1 MSEDSQL
8 VKGTLLLTSATIISR
23 ILGLIYYFPFLW
35 LVGTK
40 GAALYA
46 YAYNP
51 YAILLSISTMGL
63 PLAVSKFVSKYNA
76 LGDYRTGY
84 RLFRSG
90 LVLLSI
96 TGFIATLALYWIAPV
111 LAPLFINGSGGGSG
125 NTVEDV
131 ILVIRWVSPAL
142 LLVPMMSLV
151 RGYFQGFQSMG
162 PTAVSQVVEQVV
174 RIVYILA
181 TSYLILKLTNGTLV
195 SAVSQATFAAF
206 TGAIGGMLVLLWY
219 WMKRQKD
226 IKHRISESKTIQ
238 HMSLVSMYKELMMY
252 AIPFILVGLAIPIY
266 QQIDTFNVNV
276 ALMSLGYNLGQAED
290 IFAIL
295 NQTSQKVIMIPVSLA
310 TALGLTIIPTITK
323 TFTARDHN
331 KLHKQITQTFNI
343 LTYLTLP
350 AAVGLG
356 ILSYQVYGSLYA
368 MSEVNLGSYLL
379 AWFAPTTIFYAL
391 FTVTAAILQGINR
404 QKYAV
409 YGLIGGILVK
419 IIVNYEFVR
428 WFGGKG
434 AILSTDLGY
443 GISILFN
450 LWIIRKFADYSYR
463 PVLKSSLK
471 MVVHSTLMGI
481 SIWVVKWPLLLWLP
495 GGKESY
501 LNTIIT
507 LLIGL
512 VVGVAV
518 YLYFGLRSNLAV
530 EVLGNRIAFLKRKRR
545 TKTA

>member
-1 MSEDSQL
+1 MSNDSQL
-8 VKGTLLLTSATIISR
+8 VRGTLLLTSATMISR

-51 YAILLSISTMGL
+51 YTILLSISTMGL

-76 LGDYRTGY
+76 LEDYRTGY

-96 TGFIATLALYWIAPV
+96 TGFLAALALFLVAPVIAPM
-111 LAPLFINGSGGGSG
+111 FIGGNGGGNG
-125 NTVEDV
+125 NTLEDV

-162 PTAVSQVVEQVV
+162 PTAVSQVIEQVV
-174 RIVYILA
+174 RIVFILTTSFFILKVMHGPLA
-181 TSYLILKLTNGTLV
+181 T
-195 SAVSQATFAAF
+195 AVSLATFAAF
-206 TGAIGGMLVLLWY
+206 VGAIGGMAVLIWY
-219 WMKRQKD
+219 WLKRQKD
-226 IKHRISESKTIQ
+226 IKKRVLESKTI
-238 HMSLVSMYKELMMY
+238 HEISLFSMYKELMLY

-266 QQIDTFNVNV
+266 QQIDTFTVNK
-276 ALMSLGYNLGQAED
+276 ALMSLGYTLGQAED

-310 TALGLTIIPTITK
+310 TALGLTIIPAITR
-323 TFTARDHN
+323 TFTAGDKV
-331 KLHKQITQTFNI
+331 KLHNQITQTFNI
-343 LTYLTLP
+343 LLYLTLP

-356 ILSYQVYGSLYA
+356 VLSYQVYGSLYA
-368 MSEVNLGSYLL
+368 MSEVDLGSYLL
-379 AWFAPTTIFYAL
+379 AWYAPTTIFYAL

-409 YGLIGGILVK
+409 YGLIGGILLK
-419 IIVNYEFVR
+419 IAFNYEFVQL
-428 WFGGKG
+428 FEGKG

-443 GISILFN
+443 GFSILFN
-450 LWIIRKFADYSYR
+450 LWIIKKFAGYSYR
-463 PVLKSSLK
+463 PIIKSSMT
-471 MVVHSTLMGI
+471 MVVHSTVMGLAV
-481 SIWVVKWPLLLWLP
+481 WLVKWLFILWLP
-495 GGKESY
+495 GGKEHF
-501 LNTIIT
+501 LNTVIT
-507 LLIGL
+507 LVVSLI
-512 VVGVAV
+512 VGIGV
-518 YLYFGLRSNLAV
+518 YLWLGLRSNLAV
-530 EVLGNRIAFLKRKRR
+530 EILGNRIAFLKK
-545 TKTA
+545 KNVQK

>member
-8 VKGTLLLTSATIISR
+8 VRGTLLLTSATIISR

-90 LVLLSI
+90 LVLLSL
-96 TGFIATLALYWIAPV
+96 TGFLAALVLYLVAPI
-111 LAPLFINGSGGGSG
+111 LAPMFINGSGGGSG

-142 LLVPMMSLV
+142 LLVPMMSLI

-162 PTAVSQVVEQVV
+162 PTAVSQVVEQIV

-181 TSYLILKLTNGTLV
+181 MSFVILKLTNGTLA
-195 SAVSQATFAAF
+195 SAVSQATFGAF
-206 TGAIGGMLVLLWY
+206 TGAIGGMFVLLWY
-219 WMKRQKD
+219 WMKRKKD
-226 IKHRISESKTIQ
+226 IKDRIEQSTTEQ
-238 HMSLVSMYKELMMY
+238 NLSLLSMYKELMLY
-252 AIPFILVGLAIPIY
+252 AVPFILVGLAIPIY
-266 QQIDTFNVNV
+266 QQIDTFNVNK
-276 ALMSLGYNLGQAED
+276 ALMSLGYTLGQAED

-310 TALGLTIIPTITK
+310 TALGLTIIPAITK
-323 TFTARDHN
+323 TYTAGDQN
-331 KLHKQITQTFNI
+331 KLHAQITQTFSI
-343 LTYLTLP
+343 LLYLTLP

-356 ILSYQVYGSLYA
+356 VLSYQVYGSLYA
-368 MSEVNLGSYLL
+368 MSEVELGSYLL

-391 FTVTAAILQGINR
+391 FTVTAAILQGVNR

-409 YGLIGGILVK
+409 YGLLGGILLK
-419 IIVNYEFVR
+419 IVFNYEFAR
-428 WFGGKG
+428 LFGGKG

-443 GISILFN
+443 GFSILFN
-450 LWIIRKFADYSYR
+450 LFIIKKFAGYAFT
-463 PVLKSSLK
+463 PVLRKIVK
-471 MVVHSTLMGI
+471 MVVHSTLMGV
-481 SIWVVKWPLLLWLP
+481 SVWLVKWPLLLWLP

-530 EVLGNRIAFLKRKRR
+530 EVLGNRIAFLKRKR
-545 TKTA
+545 KPKMA